1 MTFPKSF
8 HMLDLHVKVFSL
20 FIRGYVII
28 LETLIRNSTMNPK
41 NDLSNYKLKYYIKD
55 FFSTNDRPN
64 DDTER
69 LTKYFW

>member
-1 MTFPKSF
+1 
-8 HMLDLHVKVFSL
+8 
-20 FIRGYVII
+20 
-28 LETLIRNSTMNPK
+28 MNPK